1 MTASIQTTASADNA
15 KTLADFAREVTGISD
30 EQTLNGLS
38 YTNMVGARLSFTVTV
53 VLTGEQAKDLDKRL
67 GLA

>member
-15 KTLADFAREVTGISD
+15 KVLADFAREVTGVGV

-38 YTNMVGARLSFTVTV
+38 YTNMIGARLSFTVTV
-53 VLTGEQAKDLDKRL
+53 ELTEEQAKELDGRL
-67 GLA
+67 GL